1 MIPTKLHK
9 RCIFR
14 ETCSHYVYRIASQQG
29 FFEGLRALKVRNELC
44 RPGYV
49 VYRSQ
54 GRYYLQTAN
63 GSVFAEDEIALSE
76 LPPHNLFGVAE
87 EEEPL
92 AVMFVDEP
100 VILPHIVVHPMVMLF
115 QFVEIHLRV
124 LLAGIH
130 PEAWAVQLPSFVQ
143 FDERGQNMGLFSIFS
158 MESAISSFWSS
169 FANSAYCLSVFA
181 KIQLF
186 LQLYWLVR

>member
-1 MIPTKLHK
+1 MKYLLLLAIRIYWMIPTKLHK

-76 LPPHNLFGVAE
+76 LPPHNLH
-87 EEEPL
+87 
-92 AVMFVDEP
+92 
-100 VILPHIVVHPMVMLF
+100 ILDLDSYLDIKDDKM
-115 QFVEIHLRV
+115 RT
-124 LLAGIH
+124 
-130 PEAWAVQLPSFVQ
+130 
-143 FDERGQNMGLFSIFS
+143 IFS
-158 MESAISSFWSS
+158 AHKESDT
-169 FANSAYCLSVFA
+169 L
-181 KIQLF
+181 
-186 LQLYWLVR
+186 